1 MDATGHRLAA
11 LTVGIA
17 LAGGLYWFLGTPLL
31 SLVTGLETS
40 VGVALFLR
48 VWRDHPAAFT
58 GDDWRDGRWT
68 AVAEVALVTAALVGV
83 SPLLAIDD
91 GVVFGLSV
99 LVFATGF
106 TTYLAGYLSALD
118 GPNPTPRDVDSGE

>member
-17 LAGGLYWFLGTPLL
+17 LAGGLYWLLGTPLL

-40 VGVALFLR
+40 VGAALFLR
-48 VWRDHPAAFT
+48 VWREHPAAFT
-58 GDDWRDGRWT
+58 GGDWQDGRWT
-68 AVAEVALVTAALVGV
+68 AVAEVALVTGALVGV

-91 GVVFGLSV
+91 GVIFGLSV
-99 LVFATGF
+99 LVLVTGF

-118 GPNPTPRDVDSGE
+118 RPDPTPRDVDPGE